1 MTTILLVRHGESFWN
16 RIGVYQGQIDIP
28 LSDLGQIQA
37 EAIADRLKSKHLDVI
52 VSSPLRRAADTAR
65 KIARYHDCPFEV
77 EPALA
82 EIHHGVWQGLTAAE
96 VKAQFTKLYE
106 TWTEHP
112 AEATMPGTGGESVAE
127 VQRRVVPAVDRLAQ
141 RYPTGRALIVG
152 HDLPLKVIL
161 VSALGAGL
169 STLGHLSIENCA
181 LNVVKWDSKH
191 TQLLALNRNEH
202 LAGIRSN
209 LKGQAL

>member
-1 MTTILLVRHGESFWN
+1 LLVRHGESFWN
-16 RIGVYQGQIDIP
+16 RIGVYQGQIDIS

-37 EAIADRLKSKHLDVI
+37 EAIANRLKDKHLDAI

-65 KIARYHDCPFEV
+65 KIAQYHDCQVEV
-77 EPALA
+77 QPALA

-112 AEATMPGTGGESVAE
+112 AEATMPGAGGESVAE
-127 VQRRVVPAVDRLAQ
+127 VQRRVVPAVDGLAE
-141 RYPTGRALIVG
+141 RYPEGRILIVG

-161 VSALGAGL
+161 VSALGADL
-169 STLGHLSIENCA
+169 STLSHLSIENCA
-181 LNVVKWDSKH
+181 LNVVKWDSNH

>member
-1 MTTILLVRHGESFWN
+1 MTTVLLVRHGESFWN

-37 EAIADRLKSKHLDVI
+37 KAIADRLKDKHLDLI
-52 VSSPLRRAADTAR
+52 VSSPLQRAANTAR
-65 KIARYHDCPFEV
+65 KIAQYHDCPFEV

-82 EIHHGVWQGLTAAE
+82 EIHHGVWQGLTAVE

-112 AEATMPGTGGESVAE
+112 AKATMPGPGGESVAE
-127 VQRRVVPAVDRLAQ
+127 VQRRVVPAVDRLAE
-141 RYPTGRALIVG
+141 RYPAGRVLIVG

-161 VSALGAGL
+161 VSALGADL

-202 LAGIRSN
+202 LTGIRSN